1 MAQFDAQ
8 DWLLLEAG
16 ASELQDY
23 LLSDELFWPAHA
35 IPHAAETQELRL
47 TNGNLLLSMARLG
60 VVELSPQD
68 RQRYETFT
76 AACEN
81 TRTQWRANWQMKSQK
96 EFQSRFRTWRNFLSE
111 LISSV
116 VRRSSSPDETA
127 NWQQQYVSQVR
138 LRVIL
143 QLLVEDTPN
152 LEGKEVLFT
161 DLDERMQSLMVRGQ
175 FLWDEVYR
183 QRFPEQNYWFLYSG
197 LR

>member
-23 LLSDELFWPAHA
+23 LLSDELFWPVQA
-35 IPHAAETQELRL
+35 IPHAADTQELRL
-47 TNGNLLLSMARLG
+47 TNGNLLLSIARLG
-60 VVELSPQD
+60 VEELSPLD

-76 AACEN
+76 LACEN
-81 TRTQWRANWQMKSQK
+81 TRTQWRVKWQKKSQR
-96 EFQSRFRTWRNFLSE
+96 EFQSRFRTWRNFLTE
-111 LISSV
+111 LISSMV
-116 VRRSSSPDETA
+116 GRSSNQDETSIL
-127 NWQQQYVSQVR
+127 QQQYVSQVR

-143 QLLVEDTPN
+143 QLLVEDTPQ
-152 LEGKEVLFT
+152 LEGEEDLLT
-161 DLDERMQSLMVRGQ
+161 DLDKRMQTLMVRGQ

-183 QRFPEQNYWFLYSG
+183 QRFPEQTYWFLYSG

>member
-23 LLSDELFWPAHA
+23 LLSDELFWPVHA
-35 IPHAAETQELRL
+35 IPHAAETHELRL

-68 RQRYETFT
+68 RQRYEEFA
-76 AACEN
+76 AACER
-81 TRTQWRANWQMKSQK
+81 TRTRWRANWQMKSQK

-111 LISSV
+111 LISSL
-116 VRRSSSPDETA
+116 VRRSSGPAETA

-143 QLLVEDTPN
+143 QLLVKDNPN
-152 LEGKEVLFT
+152 LEGKEVLFSA
-161 DLDERMQSLMVRGQ
+161 LDGRMQSLMVRGQ

>member
-23 LLSDELFWPAHA
+23 LLSDELFWPVHA
-35 IPHAAETQELRL
+35 IPHAAETHELRL

-68 RQRYETFT
+68 RQRYEEFA
-76 AACEN
+76 AACEH
-81 TRTQWRANWQMKSQK
+81 TRTCWRANWQMKSQK

-111 LISSV
+111 LISSI
-116 VRRSSSPDETA
+116 VRRSSGPDETA

-143 QLLVEDTPN
+143 QLLVEDNPN

-161 DLDERMQSLMVRGQ
+161 DLDGRMQSLMVRGQ

>member
-23 LLSDELFWPAHA
+23 LLSDELFWPVHA
-35 IPHAAETQELRL
+35 IPHAAETHELRL
-47 TNGNLLLSMARLG
+47 TNGNLLLSIARLG
-60 VVELSPQD
+60 AVELSPQD
-68 RQRYETFT
+68 RKRYEEFA
-76 AACEN
+76 AACEH
-81 TRTQWRANWQMKSQK
+81 TRTRWRANWQKKSQK

-111 LISSV
+111 LISSM

-143 QLLVEDTPN
+143 QLLLEDTPN
-152 LEGKEVLFT
+152 LEGKEALFD
-161 DLDERMQSLMVRGQ
+161 DLDGRMQSLMVRGS

-183 QRFPEQNYWFLYSG
+183 QRFPEQTYWFLYSG

>member
-23 LLSDELFWPAHA
+23 LLSDELFWPVQA
-35 IPHAAETQELRL
+35 IPHAADTQELRL
-47 TNGNLLLSMARLG
+47 TNGNLLLSIARLG

-68 RQRYETFT
+68 RQRYETFAVT
-76 AACEN
+76 CEK
-81 TRTQWRANWQMKSQK
+81 TRTQWRVKWQKKSQR
-96 EFQSRFRTWRNFLSE
+96 EFQSRFRTWRNFLTE
-111 LISSV
+111 LISSMV
-116 VRRSSSPDETA
+116 GGSSNQDETSIL
-127 NWQQQYVSQVR
+127 QQQYVSQVR

-143 QLLVEDTPN
+143 QLLVEDTPQ
-152 LEGKEVLFT
+152 LEGEEDLLT
-161 DLDERMQSLMVRGQ
+161 DLDKRMQTLMVRGQ

-183 QRFPEQNYWFLYSG
+183 QRFPEQTYWFLYSG

>member
-23 LLSDELFWPAHA
+23 LLSDELFWPVHA
-35 IPHAAETQELRL
+35 IPHAAETHELRL

-68 RQRYETFT
+68 RQRYKEFA
-76 AACEN
+76 AACEQ
-81 TRTQWRANWQMKSQK
+81 TRTRWCANWQMKSQK

-111 LISSV
+111 LISSL

-152 LEGKEVLFT
+152 LEGKEMLFA
-161 DLDERMQSLMVRGQ
+161 DLDGRMQSLMVRGQ
-175 FLWDEVYR
+175 FLWEEVYR